1 MNQQIRELVEQSGLD
16 VYGLGLDRQK
26 WENSLTNFVEL
37 LKHDIY
43 NQVREELVD
52 DAHIDAK
59 NDVEDRCYLR
69 GNNGGIVDALCII
82 KNFGQD
88 IET

>member
-1 MNQQIRELVEQSGLD
+1 MNQQIRKLIEQSGLD

-26 WENSLTNFVEL
+26 WENSLTQFVDL
-37 LKHDIY
+37 LKQNIY

-52 DAHIDAK
+52 DAHIDAE

-69 GNNGGIVDALCII
+69 GNNGGIVDALVII

-88 IET
+88 IEP

>member
-1 MNQQIRELVEQSGLD
+1 MNQQIRELVEQSGLG

-52 DAHIDAK
+52 DAHIDAE

-88 IET
+88 IEL